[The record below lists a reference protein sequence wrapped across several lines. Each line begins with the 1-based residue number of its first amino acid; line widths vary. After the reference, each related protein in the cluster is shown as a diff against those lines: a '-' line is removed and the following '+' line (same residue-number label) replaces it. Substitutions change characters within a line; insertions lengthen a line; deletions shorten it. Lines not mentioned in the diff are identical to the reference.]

1 MRPKR
6 ATVALRNAANKFEE
20 ETPSI
25 SDTGEGCK
33 NESSL
38 QVESLSVGAHK
49 KVQFLTEINN
59 ATAQPQGNFVI
70 LLPFACL
77 LVYFAFGI
85 NRPRCKFHTSATF

>member
-1 MRPKR
+1 M
-6 ATVALRNAANKFEE
+6 VALRKATNKLEE
-20 ETPSI
+20 DPPSI
-25 SDTGEGCK
+25 SDTCTGEGCK
-33 NESSL
+33 NEPSL
-38 QVESLSVGAHK
+38 LLESLSVGAHN